1 MKRILQ
7 SIVMVLVLFTSC
19 TTLLFAQEEQQVIIK
34 GSIKDSM
41 TDEPL
46 IGASIKIKNTSQGTI
61 TDFNGEFELKAPPT
75 SELQISYIGY
85 ETLEVN
91 VNNRTRV
98 DIKLASDATE
108 MQELVVVGL
117 GVKRDERSLGY
128 AVQEV
133 SGEELGS
140 VSSSANVMNSLGG
153 KVAGVQINQVGGGPG
168 SSSNVVIRGNAIL
181 DGSNQP
187 LYIVDGIPLSNS
199 NYDNANDKDNGG
211 IDTGDGLSGINPED
225 IESMSVLKGPAA
237 TAIYG
242 SRGINGVVMITT
254 KTGKGGNEGLG
265 VDFSHSSTI
274 STFGITPDNQ
284 EQYAHGTAGNFSPN
298 PTKDLG
304 MWGPK
309 VTPGMTT
316 NSYYDGKERTVQ
328 FYDNYDLFFKPSY
341 TANTN
346 IALTK
351 NTESSSVRFSYS
363 NMANNG
369 NVENQGYDRNT
380 FSLRGTSDLNDK
392 LHLDARANYVKETAQ
407 NRPYMGN
414 NGYNYMGYMS
424 SIPNTYDVTWMKDYK
439 DENGMPIG
447 YDQNNNNPYWTTNE
461 VSYEDTK
468 DRFMGMASLTYDITD
483 HLKLMGR
490 AGTDYT
496 AWRAYSVD
504 PLYTPQYKTGRA
516 FERTQLEREDNF
528 DGMLTYN
535 NKFGKFDVVANVG
548 TSYMHIDRQF
558 SDTGSSNFSDPLQQ
572 NPLSGSDR
580 FASYSSYEKAI
591 SSVYGTAS
599 IGYDGILFLD
609 VSGRNDWSSTLPLDN
624 NSYFYPSIS
633 GSWVFS
639 DMDWDTPD
647 WLTFG
652 KVRASWAKVG
662 SDTDPYML
670 YQNYSIDGQTQDGL
684 QTGAIYGNTI
694 NNSELKPS
702 MQTSYEVGFN
712 LRMFADIVN
721 LDVTYYNSTS
731 VDQIMKVRIP
741 ESSGYEDAIIN
752 AGEIANK
759 GIEVAL
765 GVDVFRKKNFN
776 WHSQLNVAYNQNEV
790 ISLTDEVNQYLI
802 GEGPVNIVA
811 APGQPY
817 GAIYGTAYKRD
828 ESGNIIV
835 NADGV
840 PQVQDGYQQIGN
852 SVQPWMLGWINNI
865 KYKNFTLG
873 VVIEGKF
880 GGEMYSN
887 TNATMYSN
895 GKHQDTAD
903 ARNEM
908 NNNGVYNPGN
918 LVTKDGQQYP
928 GFTNSQDIENYYQAT
943 AGVNEEF
950 IYDASYIRISE
961 LSFGYTFP
969 KIMVNN
975 WKMQDLRV
983 SFVASNVCYLWK
995 NTENIDPAA
1004 SFAYGNAQGME
1015 VGSYPLPQTFGFKLN
1030 AKF

>member
-1 MKRILQ
+1 M
-7 SIVMVLVLFTSC
+7 SNTVS
-19 TTLLFAQEEQQVIIK
+19 AQERSVS
-34 GSIKDSM
+34 GSIKDAGNG
-41 TDEPL
+41 DPL
-46 IGASIKIKNTSQGTI
+46 VGASIKIQGTTTGTI
-61 TDFNGEFELKAPPT
+61 TDFDGKFSLMVTDETVLEV
-75 SELQISYIGY
+75 SYIGY
-85 ETLEVN
+85 QSKKVN
-91 VNNRTRV
+91 VGNQSVLNISL
-98 DIKLASDATE
+98 DMDATQME
-108 MQELVVVGL
+108 EVVVVGL
-117 GVKRDERSLGY
+117 GVKREERSLGY

-133 SGEELGS
+133 TGDDLGS
-140 VSSSANVMNSLGG
+140 VPNSANVMNSLSG

-187 LYIVDGIPLSNS
+187 LYVVDGIPLNNN
-199 NYDNANDKDNGG
+199 NYENANDKDNGG
-211 IDTGDGLSGINPED
+211 VDTGDGLSGINPED

-242 SRGINGVVMITT
+242 SRGINGVIMITT
-254 KTGKGGNEGLG
+254 KSGKGGNQGLG
-265 VDFSHSSTI
+265 VDFSHASTI

-284 EQYAHGTAGNFSPN
+284 EQYAHGTNGAFPASP
-298 PTKDLG
+298 KDDFG

-316 NSYYDGKERTVQ
+316 NAYYDGQEREVK
-328 FYDNYDLFFKPSY
+328 FYDNYDALFKPSY

-346 IALTK
+346 VALTK

-363 NMANNG
+363 NMSNNG
-369 NVENQGYDRNT
+369 NVDNQGYDRNT

-392 LHLDARANYVKETAQ
+392 LHLDARANYVKEDAK

-414 NGYNYMGYMS
+414 NGYNYMGYLAA
-424 SIPNTYDVTWMKDYK
+424 IPNSYDVNWMKDYK
-439 DENGMPIG
+439 DENGRPVG
-447 YDQNNNNPYWTTNE
+447 YDQNNNNPYWTMNE

-483 HLKLMGR
+483 HLKVMGR

-496 AWRAYSVD
+496 SWRAYSVD
-504 PLYTPQYKTGRA
+504 PLYTPQYSGGRA
-516 FERTQLEREDNF
+516 YERTQLEREDNF
-528 DGMLTYN
+528 DGMLTYD

-548 TSYMHIDRQF
+548 TSYMHIQRQY

-572 NPLSGSDR
+572 NPMSGSDR
-580 FASYSSYEKAI
+580 FMYYSAYEKAI
-591 SSVYGTAS
+591 ASVYGTAS
-599 IGYDGILFLD
+599 IGYDGYLFLD

-670 YQNYSIDGQTQDGL
+670 YQNYEIDGNSQDGL
-684 QTGAIYGNTI
+684 QTGGIKGNTI
-694 NNSELKPS
+694 NNSALKPS
-702 MQTSYEVGFN
+702 MQTSYELGFN
-712 LRMFADIVN
+712 LRMFDDIVN
-721 LDVTYYNSTS
+721 LDVTYYNSMS
-731 VDQIMKVRIP
+731 KDQIMKVRIP

-759 GIEVAL
+759 GVEIAL
-765 GVDVFRKKNFN
+765 GINVVRKENFN
-776 WHSQLNVAYNQNEV
+776 WHSQINMAYNQNEV

-817 GAIYGTAYKRD
+817 GAIYGTAYRRD
-828 ESGNIIV
+828 DNGNIIV
-835 NADGV
+835 NEDGI
-840 PQVQDGYQQIGN
+840 PQVEDGYQQIGN
-852 SVQPWMLGWINNI
+852 SVQPWMAGWINNFQ
-865 KYKNFTLG
+865 YKNFTLG
-873 VVIEGKF
+873 IVIEGKF
-880 GGEMYSN
+880 GGDLYSQ
-887 TNATMYSN
+887 TNAQMYSN

-903 ARNEM
+903 GRNQM
-908 NNNGVYNPGN
+908 HNTGTYNPGN
-918 LVTKDGQQYP
+918 MVYEDGTAFT
-928 GFTNSQDIENYYQAT
+928 GFTNSQDIQNYYQAT
-943 AGVNEEF
+943 SGVDEEF

-969 KIMVNN
+969 KVMISNL
-975 WKMQDLRV
+975 KMQDLRV
-983 SFVASNVCYLWK
+983 SFVANNVCYLWK
-995 NTENIDPAA
+995 KTENIDPAA